1 MLRIALPYALSTL
14 AVCAAAGEEPKG
26 KFSFTMY
33 SDFYSVLKHNV
44 GEIDGKSG
52 FWFRRLYLTYDH
64 KVDERLSAQFRLEAK
79 DPGDFETSSNL
90 EPFVKDAWLRWSE
103 NGYKFTF
110 GLIPTPTT
118 GPAEEKL
125 GYRPIEKTPLDLYKF
140 GSTRDK
146 GISVQGPLGAGGRA
160 DFVVMLGDASG
171 TKSSD
176 GDASAMYGRVG
187 YKLNDQWG
195 ADLYADCWDKVD
207 DEKWRTLKGELF
219 YANDRLKA
227 GAMVAKQKRSYSK
240 GDDLNLDV
248 LSFYG
253 EFKASEKCSPFIR
266 LDVLGD
272 PVPDADKIEFW
283 HMAEDGKPTLLM
295 FGARYRINEA
305 VEVIPSLTC
314 IKYRGIAEGKSS
326 SDKDMIFR
334 LTFSAKL

>member
-1 MLRIALPYALSTL
+1 MKRFAFLLAASAFLSTI
-14 AVCAAAGEEPKG
+14 ATAEDSKG
-26 KFSFTMY
+26 KFSFTLY
-33 SDFYSVLKHNV
+33 GDFYSVLKHNV
-44 GEIDGKSG
+44 SEIDGKAG
-52 FWFRRLYLTYDH
+52 FWIRRIYLTYDH
-64 KVDERLSAQFRLEAK
+64 KVDEKLSAQFRLEAK
-79 DPGDFETSSNL
+79 DPGDFETSSSL
-90 EPFVKDAWLRWSE
+90 EPFVKDAWLRYTD

-125 GYRPIEKTPLDLYKF
+125 GYRPIEKTPLDLFKL

-146 GISVQGPLGAGGRA
+146 GLSIQGPLGKGGKA
-160 DFVVMLGDASG
+160 DFMVMVGDGSG

-176 GDASAMYGRVG
+176 GESRAAYGRIG
-187 YKLNDQWG
+187 YLINDKLS
-195 ADLYADCWDKVD
+195 ADLYADCWDKAD
-207 DEKWRTLKGELF
+207 DENWHTLKGELF
-219 YANDRLKA
+219 FLNGPVKA
-227 GAMVAKQKRSYSK
+227 GAMMGRQKRSYAMS
-240 GDDLNLDV
+240 DDLNLDFF
-248 LSFYG
+248 SIYG
-253 EFKASEKCSPFIR
+253 EYKAGEKCSPFVR
-266 LDVLGD
+266 LDVFGD
-272 PVPDADKIEFW
+272 PVPDAHKIEFW